1 MKQTATFQHFAVTVD
16 SPSPTE
22 GGGYTVHA
30 QVCVRALPPNPT
42 NGTTRISWDPWK
54 LVTPTKSVPPTI
66 DSITDSSLP
75 AWAFPQS
82 ATFKVGECARGT
94 LPFFTSLE
102 TTPREV
108 SYRNSLGDSASWR
121 IP

>member
-16 SPSPTE
+16 SPSLTE

-30 QVCVRALPPNPT
+30 QVCVRSLPPNPIH
-42 NGTTRISWDPWK
+42 GATRISWDPWK
-54 LVTPTKSVPPTI
+54 LVTATRSVSPTI
-66 DSITDSSLP
+66 DSDPASPAP
-75 AWAFPQS
+75 AWAFPRS
-82 ATFKVGECARGT
+82 ANYKVGECARGT

-102 TTPREV
+102 SRPREV

>member
-1 MKQTATFQHFAVTVD
+1 VTPSKSV
-16 SPSPTE
+16 SPT
-22 GGGYTVHA
+22 A
-30 QVCVRALPPNPT
+30 
-42 NGTTRISWDPWK
+42 
-54 LVTPTKSVPPTI
+54 
-66 DSITDSSLP
+66 DSITDSSAP
-75 AWAFPQS
+75 AWAFPRS
-82 ATFKVGECARGT
+82 ANYKVGECARGT